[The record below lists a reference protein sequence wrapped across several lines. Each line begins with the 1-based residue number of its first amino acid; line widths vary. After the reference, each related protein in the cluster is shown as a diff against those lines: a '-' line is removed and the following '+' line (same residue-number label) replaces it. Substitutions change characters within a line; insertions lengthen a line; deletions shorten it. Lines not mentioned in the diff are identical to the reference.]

1 MAPSPNPTLADF
13 KALAA
18 ALPPS
23 ERVVGAEVA
32 DVLSAVVARISHGS
46 AIFDAAAEGGVA
58 VYEFLHNEIADLAKS
73 NGDPQP
79 EKGALLTQPAPAG
92 AVVTQAAP
100 SIDYDKLAAAML
112 KAQQAAQAPAAEED
126 TTTSEAAS
134 SEEPGN
140 TGGIL

>member
-1 MAPSPNPTLADF
+1 MAPSSNPTLADF

-23 ERVVGAEVA
+23 ERVGSAEVA

-46 AIFDAAAEGGVA
+46 AILDAAEKGGIA
-58 VYEFLHNEIADLAKS
+58 VYEFLHNEIADLAHS

-112 KAQQAAQAPAAEED
+112 KAQQQAQAPAAEEE
-126 TTTSEAAS
+126 TTTSEGAPS
-134 SEEPGN
+134 QEPSNEGS
-140 TGGIL
+140 LL